1 MKNLRKALA
10 AVIALTV
17 MSVSATAFAEVS
29 ATGAFSGGNG
39 AVTADYSEIAQNKV
53 KATVDTTL
61 ATTGTQMTFLVL
73 DDGTDVTNIGESDIL
88 YIDQKELTAGG
99 NTFTGVINL
108 ARVGGAAVDA
118 TELPAGSYPIRVG
131 YYYDDNGE
139 QTFGLAAATMVV
151 TAGSEEPNTVKIVFG
166 DVNGALYE
174 GEAETNLSAVTAADA
189 LAILNLAIGGS
200 PSVGGAYDIGAVLT
214 VADGTKFVSGDVNGG
229 AYVGEA
235 ATDLSAVTAADALAI
250 LNLAIGGS
258 PSVGGLYDIGDV
270 VSVVVED

>member
-10 AVIALTV
+10 AVLALTV

-131 YYYDDNGE
+131 YYYDNDGV
-139 QTFGLAAATMVV
+139 QTFGLASATMVV
-151 TAGSEEPNTVKIVFG
+151 TAGGEDEPVTITIIWG
-166 DVNGALYE
+166 DVDGDGLVAGLDVSTVLL
-174 GEAETNLSAVTAADA
+174 G
-189 LAILNLAIGGS
+189 
-200 PSVGGAYDIGAVLT
+200 SVGINSDCTLGDI
-214 VADGTKFVSGDVNGG
+214 S
-229 AYVGEA
+229 
-235 ATDLSAVTAADALAI
+235 VT
-250 LNLAIGGS
+250 
-258 PSVGGLYDIGDV
+258 IGDECKLIV
-270 VSVVVED
+270 PEE

>member
-73 DDGTDVTNIGESDIL
+73 DNGTDVTNIGESDIL

-108 ARVGGAAVDA
+108 ARVSGAAVDA
-118 TELPAGSYPIRVG
+118 TEIPAGSYPIRVG
-131 YYYDDNGE
+131 YYYDNDGV

-151 TAGSEEPNTVKIVFG
+151 TAGSTGITVEFILGDVNGADNCNLADANYVVAKLAGGSASVGGAYAIGQTVTDINSKSFTFG
-166 DVNGALYE
+166 DVNGAD
-174 GEAETNLSAVTAADA
+174 GCNLADA
-189 LAILNLAIGGS
+189 NYIVAKLAGGSASVGATDGEGNAVAIGGTMS
-200 PSVGGAYDIGAVLT
+200 
-214 VADGTKFVSGDVNGG
+214 FVVP
-229 AYVGEA
+229 E
-235 ATDLSAVTAADALAI
+235 
-250 LNLAIGGS
+250 
-258 PSVGGLYDIGDV
+258 
-270 VSVVVED
+270 